1 MFWIGFN
8 IAMFP
13 ATLLVK
19 RWGAFGV
26 MGTFGVLGA
35 LAIVAAELATALNFL
50 VVAQFAAG
58 AAWGCILMSA
68 FTAAFATGAN
78 GNEGKMVGLLFSALA
93 FATLMRAVLIWS
105 GWHQDPAWAGVL
117 QWAPIACWTAA
128 GLALLALAANWARQ
142 RMAVATP

>member
-1 MFWIGFN
+1 
-8 IAMFP
+8 MFP

-26 MGTFGVLGA
+26 MGVFGVVGA
-35 LAIVAAELATALNFL
+35 LAIVAAEFATALNFL

-68 FTAAFATGAN
+68 FTAAFATGEG

-93 FATLMRAVLIWS
+93 FATFLRMALIWT
-105 GWHQDPAWAGVL
+105 GWHRDPEWAACSELDPDPVL
-117 QWAPIACWTAA
+117 GRGGRRC
-128 GLALLALAANWARQ
+128 
-142 RMAVATP
+142 